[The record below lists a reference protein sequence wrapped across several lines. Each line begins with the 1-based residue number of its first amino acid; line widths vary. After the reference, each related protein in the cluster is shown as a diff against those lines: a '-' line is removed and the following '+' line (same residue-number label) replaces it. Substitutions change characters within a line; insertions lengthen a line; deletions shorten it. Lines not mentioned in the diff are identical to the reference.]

1 MEQRNK
7 RGLARTPRTND
18 TIVEYFEKFGQ
29 NRDLEKFMRI
39 YSPASSQDSQSRH
52 GCEER
57 RTHLH
62 TRGSHETISSTSSCE
77 ALAKMHSRPLSNIC
91 CGANSKSMPNIIDVH
106 EKEHH
111 LKDVCVDINIE
122 IEEDKVRCNV
132 WI

>member
-52 GCEER
+52 A
-57 RTHLH
+57 
-62 TRGSHETISSTSSCE
+62 RGSHETISSTSSCE

-91 CGANSKSMPNIIDVH
+91 CGANSKSMPNIDVH

-111 LKDVCVDINIE
+111 LKDGCVDINIE